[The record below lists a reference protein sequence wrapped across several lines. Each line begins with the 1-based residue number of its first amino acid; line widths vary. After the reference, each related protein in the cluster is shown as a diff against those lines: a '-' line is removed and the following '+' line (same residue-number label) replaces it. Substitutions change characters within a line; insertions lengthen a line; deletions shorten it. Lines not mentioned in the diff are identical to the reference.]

1 MVAKQKKQKMSRR
14 SRGAKLVEAEIASLE
29 RQLSEKREYLD
40 AVKLIES
47 RGGRVVLP
55 SAKPETRQAPT
66 KHVRAPKNAPV
77 NGSRITWSG
86 EMRRILSKQRSG
98 ISYRDLLTEIAS
110 GALNKSRSAGDK
122 GFYQAIKRLNDAGE
136 LVKRGGLLYAPDILS
151 KLEANGV
158 SIPEGPQRST
168 GGSGDIIRFILKQ
181 NPKGLSGPEL
191 RELLRAHPDA
201 PKSMQKHP
209 HYIYNILGSLIG
221 TGKIT
226 KANGKYLLAQ
236 PSPDGKGHAVH

>member
-1 MVAKQKKQKMSRR
+1 MNRR

-29 RQLSEKREYLD
+29 RQLSERKEYLS
-40 AVKLIES
+40 AVRLIES

-55 SAKPETRQAPT
+55 SAKHETSST
-66 KHVRAPKNAPV
+66 KHVRVPIKKDAPI
-77 NGSRITWSG
+77 NGSRLTWSD

-98 ISYRDLLTEIAS
+98 ISYRDLLAEIAK
-110 GALNKSRSAGDK
+110 GELPRSSGDK
-122 GFYQAIKRLNDAGE
+122 GFYQAIKRLHDAGE
-136 LVKRGGLLYAPDILS
+136 LEKRGGLLYAPDVLRS
-151 KLEANGV
+151 LEASGV
-158 SIPEGPQRST
+158 TIPDGPQRTT
-168 GGSGDIIRFILKQ
+168 GGSGDIVRFILKQ

-226 KANGKYLLAQ
+226 KQNGKYLLAQ